1 MAKIYVYQHGDITT
15 TAIEGVADDISPVVR
30 KYLKKQ
36 KLENYVDFSPVLPQ
50 KDNRLFLVGNVYFP
64 EVCTMIT
71 YQYTD
76 GRQNNT
82 SITAHGTSEDI
93 ALNMI
98 KDFARILNF
107 KTIEPSQKLK
117 SEARI
122 AHAPLEA
129 LCKHATIGGFNHR
142 QLFAIALGDIQATYK
157 REPVNEFSKK

>member
-36 KLENYVDFSPVLPQ
+36 KLENYVDFSPILPQ

-82 SITAHGTSEDI
+82 SITAHGTSEAI

-98 KDFARILNF
+98 KDFARISNF
-107 KTIEPSQKLK
+107 KTIEPSEQLRQ
-117 SEARI
+117 EARLVHI
-122 AHAPLEA
+122 PLEV
-129 LCKHATIGGFNHR
+129 LCKQAKASRFNHR
-142 QLFAIALGDIQATYK
+142 QLFATALGDMQTKYK
-157 REPVNEFSKK
+157 GELNEFSKK